1 MSRTDN
7 SDRFEFQLGA
17 VVEDVQTGLT
27 GVVVAL
33 SEHITGCERYGVM
46 PDSGRGSQ
54 RPDEQ
59 FYYAQELEQLKTPA
73 EGPFA
78 EEAEAVTTECD
89 LELGQIAFDN
99 ISSVQGYVT
108 TITYQLLNCPR
119 AGIRPSTG
127 TRTEAEDRVFRDVP
141 RLAVVDD
148 GVSDEYDGLRADA
161 QDTEMAPAATGA
173 PGSDLETKTDLA

>member
-78 EEAEAVTTECD
+78 EEAEAVT
-89 LELGQIAFDN
+89 
-99 ISSVQGYVT
+99 
-108 TITYQLLNCPR
+108 R
-119 AGIRPSTG
+119 R
-127 TRTEAEDRVFRDVP
+127 
-141 RLAVVDD
+141 
-148 GVSDEYDGLRADA
+148 
-161 QDTEMAPAATGA
+161 A
-173 PGSDLETKTDLA
+173 PGRRSGHGDGTSCDRRPRVGSRDEDGSGLTSPGRTTRVLFFR